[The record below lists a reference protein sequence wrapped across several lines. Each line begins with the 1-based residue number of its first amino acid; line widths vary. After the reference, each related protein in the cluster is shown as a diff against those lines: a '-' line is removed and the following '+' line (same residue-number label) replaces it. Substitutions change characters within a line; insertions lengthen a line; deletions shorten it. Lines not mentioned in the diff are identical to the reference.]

1 MQGLRDIF
9 RSDAF
14 VPTTAV
20 FPAIDTAQ
28 LASELRLES
37 EGKTR
42 GAMSQPRSEEGGFDV
57 IEQRIL
63 ERVGDL
69 RRKGIDNYAVNR
81 QAYDKRL
88 TRAGEARKEAE
99 FVAGTAKS
107 DFLAAVKVWKA
118 RMATPRTRVTEAY
131 QGLHAYR
138 RRHHLERPA
147 HEPQSMLKWAAIAL
161 VLVVVESVLN
171 AGLFAEASAL
181 GLVGGVLTALLISVI
196 NVACGSL
203 AAYFGRNVNH
213 VNWFRK
219 LLGLGAVLAGIACA
233 GAFNLAVAHF
243 RDAVETLEDWDE
255 AARAAWQ
262 SLLSTPLA
270 LDSVMSALL
279 IVLGLLI
286 TLLAALKTYHSMDP
300 YPGYAKEEA
309 SVRRSRAVYADT
321 LTQAIAQLDESRD
334 EAINTLKDVN
344 QQMRIGITEAVDAL
358 YGQTS
363 LKSEL
368 DRFLEHCDEKANLL
382 LETYRDANR
391 RARPRL
397 PEVRSEEDA
406 AKDVPEAQTQKKE
419 EADKTG
425 PMRVAP
431 PKHFDERY
439 SFPQHAEHAPPQ
451 PRRDEAVQVRDQ
463 VGDLVSRSI
472 AEIFDEYRSSVDAYS
487 DIEDLETHGGIRTAE
502 PSKAILKSRIGRT
515 RGEAAHSGG
524 RAGAGDDVGGDLV
537 ATTGSDALAA
547 DRNGI
552 RTEPV
557 ALHPRAQREKG

>member
-391 RARPRL
+391 RARRLDPRKMPRKTSRRLRHRKRRRPTRRVRCVSPHRSISTSATASRSMPSMRRPSPAATRRFRCATRWAISSAAQL
-397 PEVRSEEDA
+397 PRSSMSTGA
-406 AKDVPEAQTQKKE
+406 RSMPIPISRISRHMVGSGPRNLQK
-419 EADKTG
+419 
-425 PMRVAP
+425 
-431 PKHFDERY
+431 RY
-439 SFPQHAEHAPPQ
+439 S
-451 PRRDEAVQVRDQ
+451 
-463 VGDLVSRSI
+463 SR
-472 AEIFDEYRSSVDAYS
+472 A
-487 DIEDLETHGGIRTAE
+487 
-502 PSKAILKSRIGRT
+502 
-515 RGEAAHSGG
+515 
-524 RAGAGDDVGGDLV
+524 
-537 ATTGSDALAA
+537 
-547 DRNGI
+547 
-552 RTEPV
+552 
-557 ALHPRAQREKG
+557 